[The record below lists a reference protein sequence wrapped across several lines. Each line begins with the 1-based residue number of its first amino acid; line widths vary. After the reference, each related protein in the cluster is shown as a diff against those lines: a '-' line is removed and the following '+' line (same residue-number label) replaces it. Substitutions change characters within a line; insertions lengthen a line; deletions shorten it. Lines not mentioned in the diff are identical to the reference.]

1 MIGSV
6 IRRFRV
12 RVSDAPNKVD
22 AAGSVL
28 PNPKPP
34 TASIPAY
41 PLSPPDAG
49 NGRPEVSSGPC
60 GALAIY
66 HFAID
71 HLEEGRRLL
80 VLKLDHRGDFLIGLP
95 ALQRLRG
102 VFPADHITLVCGSWN
117 VRLAKQLGV
126 ADEVHAFDF
135 FPEDGALWNGKTFE
149 DLQRFREICPGRF
162 NIAVDMRVDEDTRF
176 LLSHVEAATKCGIGS
191 RARHPFL
198 DIVLPAQFE
207 RRESDGQWMLIE
219 PDRVEPRMPIR
230 TGQWML
236 IEPDRFESRMPI
248 RTPLFHENDF
258 TVTDKHVVF
267 GPYVVLPQGRIR
279 AHFGLQFLTPDP
291 DSPGATIVIEVTRKG
306 GEETVAAR
314 RVSWTRSGD
323 PYLADLAFTNSEAG
337 GAYEFRVHVQGRP
350 TRARLRFYGVRLEL
364 LDESSARFKRAELH
378 VGEQLSLLV
387 HLIEQRTRKLYRDD
401 LIPPTSVLFDFR
413 TMSGVGASAKR
424 IVIAPL
430 SNSQI
435 RDWGIVNYAELV
447 GILLKRTA
455 CYVVLVGSKMQRG
468 ELERIV
474 EQNSR
479 DRRIINLAGA
489 TDWSETTEIVREADL
504 VISNNSGIA
513 HLAAACNAATLAIYS
528 GSHQPQEW
536 GPRGN
541 RVQAVMALV
550 PCSPCGYDS
559 LELCPNDHLCM
570 KQIVPATIA
579 DHAIAMLHGTQQRV
593 ASPTTT
599 SPE

>member
-1 MIGSV
+1 V
-6 IRRFRV
+6 
-12 RVSDAPNKVD
+12 
-22 AAGSVL
+22 
-28 PNPKPP
+28 
-34 TASIPAY
+34 
-41 PLSPPDAG
+41 
-49 NGRPEVSSGPC
+49 
-60 GALAIY
+60 
-66 HFAID
+66 
-71 HLEEGRRLL
+71 
-80 VLKLDHRGDFLIGLP
+80 
-95 ALQRLRG
+95 Q
-102 VFPADHITLVCGSWN
+102 
-117 VRLAKQLGV
+117 
-126 ADEVHAFDF
+126 AFDF

-149 DLQRFREICPGRF
+149 DLQRFREICLGRF

-207 RRESDGQWMLIE
+207 RRESDTGQWMLIE
-219 PDRVEPRMPIR
+219 PDRFEPRMPIR

-236 IEPDRFESRMPI
+236 IEPDRFGSRMPI

-291 DSPGATIVIEVTRKG
+291 DSPGATIVIEVTRNA

-314 RVSWTRSGD
+314 QVSWTRSGD

-337 GAYEFRVHVQGRP
+337 AEYEFRVHVQGRP
-350 TRARLRFYGVRLEL
+350 RRARLRFYGVRLEL

-401 LIPPTSVLFDFR
+401 LIPPMSAPFDFP

-455 CYVVLVGSKMQRG
+455 CYVVLVGSKMQRD

-513 HLAAACNAATLAIYS
+513 HLAAACSAATLAIYS

-550 PCSPCGYDS
+550 PCSPCGYDR

-570 KQIVPATIA
+570 KQIAPATIA
-579 DHAIAMLHGTQQRV
+579 DHAIAMLHGTQRMEVSQRV
-593 ASPTTT
+593 ASPTTA